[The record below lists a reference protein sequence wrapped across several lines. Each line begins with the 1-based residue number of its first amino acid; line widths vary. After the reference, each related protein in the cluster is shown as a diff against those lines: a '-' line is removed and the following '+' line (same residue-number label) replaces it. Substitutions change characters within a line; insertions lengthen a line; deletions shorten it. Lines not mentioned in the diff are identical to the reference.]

1 MILTGW
7 KGKKRGLE
15 KGGIGGVGAIVTSCT
30 LVFQTP
36 PNNAILQTAI
46 IHRDPDYPW
55 DAHLQSYEK
64 KENKGRKGTGV
75 SR

>member
-1 MILTGW
+1 MDPHVAPPKFARLTS
-7 KGKKRGLE
+7 KKITPAKYR
-15 KGGIGGVGAIVTSCT
+15 VFSTSCT

-55 DAHLQSYEK
+55 DAHLQS
-64 KENKGRKGTGV
+64 
-75 SR
+75 

>member
-1 MILTGW
+1 MYHMMSCQKESIQ
-7 KGKKRGLE
+7 
-15 KGGIGGVGAIVTSCT
+15 GGDVNFF

-55 DAHLQSYEK
+55 DAHRQS
-64 KENKGRKGTGV
+64 
-75 SR
+75 